1 MERRHLLKLAIGLAA
16 AAITLNA
23 TAHAAPLFPHPLT
36 ESNASQDPQRALI
49 TAEEVQRLEPQEI
62 RWGHGHHWGWHHR
75 HWGWHH
81 RHWGWRHRHWGWHHR
96 WHRHH
101 WRHW

>member
-1 MERRHLLKLAIGLAA
+1 MERRHLLKLAIGFVSS
-16 AAITLNA
+16 AITLDT
-23 TAHAAPLFPHPLT
+23 TAQAAPFLSQPFT
-36 ESNASQDPQRALI
+36 ERNASQKPQPAVI
-49 TAEEVQRLEPQEI
+49 SAEEVQRLEPQEI

-75 HWGWHH
+75 YWGWHH